1 MNDKE
6 TLMFAYDKKDTYT
19 FSFTSPDEL
28 RLYIERNGLN
38 IPFSKDISALS
49 AKPVIHTPHGDITLK
64 NALATHP
71 MEGCDA
77 ELDGSPSALTRRRYE
92 RFSSSGAA
100 LVWMEAISV
109 VPEARTSDHQM
120 MLDEH
125 TADSFKSLV
134 ADIKKKDVFTVAQ
147 LTHSGRFAKNS
158 MTPHALFATK
168 SAPFEAVRPQDK
180 DVPVVTDDYLD
191 TLPEKYAKA
200 AKLAEDAG
208 FDAIDVKAC
217 HQYLLDELLSAHTR
231 EGKYGGS
238 FENRIRLMIDCF
250 DAVRAVLKPETVLA
264 SRLSLSD
271 MIEAPYGFAV
281 HEGKPVTP
289 DLTETKKLL
298 EILTAKG
305 LSLVDMTMGSPYFN
319 PHVNRPYNRGAYVPD
334 EHPMVGLERLI
345 MASKEIQTAF
355 PKLTMI
361 GTGYSYLREF
371 APYVAAGALQ
381 DGAAKMIGFG
391 RMAFAYDNFAN
402 DMMAGKVDP
411 RKVCIA
417 CSKCAEIKKRSG
429 HTGCPIRD
437 QEIYLPVYREL
448 CMNK

>member
-1 MNDKE
+1 
-6 TLMFAYDKKDTYT
+6 MFAYDKKDSYT

-28 RLYIERNGLN
+28 RLYIERNGYD
-38 IPFSKDISALS
+38 IPFSKDISPLS
-49 AKPVIHTPHGDITLK
+49 AKPVIKTPHGEITLK
-64 NALATHP
+64 NSLATHP

-77 ELDGSPSALTRRRYE
+77 NIDGSASDLTRRRYA
-92 RFSSSGAA
+92 RFSGSGAA

-120 MLDEH
+120 MLNDN

-134 ADIKKKDVFTVAQ
+134 ADIKKNDAFVVAQ

-158 MTPHALFATK
+158 DTPHALFATR
-168 SAPFEAVRPQDK
+168 SLPFEEKRSQDK
-180 DVPVVTDDYLD
+180 DVPVLSDDYLD
-191 TLPEKYAKA
+191 ALPEKFAKA
-200 AKLAEDAG
+200 AKIAEDAG

-238 FENRIRLMIDCF
+238 FENRSRLMIDCF
-250 DAVRAVLKPETVLA
+250 DAVRSVLRPETVLA
-264 SRLSLSD
+264 SRLSFSD

-281 HEGKPVTP
+281 AEGKTVTP

-298 EILTAKG
+298 EILTSKG

-319 PHVNRPYNRGAYVPD
+319 PHVNRPYNRGSYMPP
-334 EHPMVGLERLI
+334 EHPLVGLERLI
-345 MASKEIQTAF
+345 AGTREIQKAF
-355 PKLTMI
+355 PDLTVI

-371 APYVAAGALQ
+371 APYVAAGALKEK
-381 DGAAKMIGFG
+381 AASMIGFG
-391 RMAFAYDNFAN
+391 RMAFAYDTFAT

-411 RKVCIA
+411 KKVCIA
-417 CSKCAEIKKRSG
+417 CSKCAEIKRLSG
-429 HTGCPIRD
+429 LTGCPIRD

-448 CMNK
+448 CMKK

>member
-1 MNDKE
+1 
-6 TLMFAYDKKDTYT
+6 MFAYDKKDNYT

-28 RLYIERNGLN
+28 RLYIERNGFN
-38 IPFSKDISALS
+38 IPFSKDISPLS
-49 AKPVIHTPHGDITLK
+49 EKPVIKTAHGEITLK

-77 ELDGSPSALTRRRYE
+77 NLDGSASDLTRRRYA
-92 RFSSSGAA
+92 RFSGSGAA

-120 MLDEH
+120 MINDN

-134 ADIKKKDVFTVAQ
+134 EDIKKNDTFVVAQ
-147 LTHSGRFAKNS
+147 LTHSGRLAKNS
-158 MTPHALFATK
+158 DTPHALFATR
-168 SAPFEAVRPQDK
+168 SLPFEEKRPQDK
-180 DVPVVTDDYLD
+180 DVPVLTDDYLD
-191 TLPEKYAKA
+191 ALPEKFAKA
-200 AKLAEDAG
+200 AKIAEDAG

-238 FENRIRLMIDCF
+238 FENRTRLMIDCF
-250 DAVRAVLKPETVLA
+250 DAVRSVLRPETVLA

-281 HEGKPVTP
+281 AEGKPVTP

-298 EILTAKG
+298 EILTSKG

-319 PHVNRPYNRGAYVPD
+319 PHVNRPYNKGSYAPP
-334 EHPMVGLERLI
+334 EHPLTGLERLI
-345 MASKEIQTAF
+345 GASREIQHLF
-355 PKLTMI
+355 PDLNVI

-371 APYVAAGALQ
+371 APYVAAGALKEK
-381 DGAAKMIGFG
+381 AATMIGFG
-391 RMAFAYDNFAN
+391 RMAFAYDTFAT

-417 CSKCAEIKKRSG
+417 CSKCAEIKRLSG

-448 CMNK
+448 CMKK

>member
-1 MNDKE
+1 
-6 TLMFAYDKKDTYT
+6 MFAYDKKDSYT

-28 RLYIERNGLN
+28 RLYIERNGYD
-38 IPFSKDISALS
+38 IPFSKDISPLS
-49 AKPVIHTPHGDITLK
+49 AKPVIKTPHGEITLK
-64 NALATHP
+64 NSLATHP

-77 ELDGSPSALTRRRYE
+77 NIDGSASDLTRRRYA
-92 RFSSSGAA
+92 RFSGSGAA

-120 MLDEH
+120 MLNDN

-134 ADIKKKDVFTVAQ
+134 ADIKKNDAFVVAQ

-158 MTPHALFATK
+158 DTPHALFATR
-168 SAPFEAVRPQDK
+168 SLPFEEKRPQDK
-180 DVPVVTDDYLD
+180 DVPVLSDDYLD
-191 TLPEKYAKA
+191 ALPEKFAKA
-200 AKLAEDAG
+200 AKIAEDAG

-238 FENRIRLMIDCF
+238 FENRSRLMIDCF
-250 DAVRAVLKPETVLA
+250 DAVRSVLRPETVLA
-264 SRLSLSD
+264 SRLSFSD
-271 MIEAPYGFAV
+271 MIESPYGFAV
-281 HEGKPVTP
+281 AEGKTVTP

-298 EILTAKG
+298 EILTSKG

-319 PHVNRPYNRGAYVPD
+319 PHVNRPYNRGSYMPP
-334 EHPMVGLERLI
+334 EHPLVGLERLI
-345 MASKEIQTAF
+345 AGTREIQKAF
-355 PKLTMI
+355 PDLTVI

-371 APYVAAGALQ
+371 APYVAAGALKEK
-381 DGAAKMIGFG
+381 AASMIGFG
-391 RMAFAYDNFAN
+391 RMAFAYDTFAT

-411 RKVCIA
+411 KKVCIA
-417 CSKCAEIKKRSG
+417 CSKCAEIKRLSG
-429 HTGCPIRD
+429 LTGCPIRD

-448 CMNK
+448 CMKK

>member
-1 MNDKE
+1 
-6 TLMFAYDKKDTYT
+6 MFAYDKKDNYT

-28 RLYIERNGLN
+28 RLYIERNGFN
-38 IPFSKDISALS
+38 IPFSKDISPLS
-49 AKPVIHTPHGDITLK
+49 EKPVIKTAHGEITLK
-64 NALATHP
+64 NARATHP

-77 ELDGSPSALTRRRYE
+77 NLDGSASDLTRRRYA
-92 RFSSSGAA
+92 RFSGSGAA

-120 MLDEH
+120 MINDN

-134 ADIKKKDVFTVAQ
+134 EDIKKNDTFVVAQ

-158 MTPHALFATK
+158 DTPHALFATR
-168 SAPFEAVRPQDK
+168 SLPFEEKRPQDK
-180 DVPVVTDDYLD
+180 DVPVLTDDYLD
-191 TLPEKYAKA
+191 ALPEKFAKA
-200 AKLAEDAG
+200 AKIAEDAG

-238 FENRIRLMIDCF
+238 FENRTRLMIDCF
-250 DAVRAVLKPETVLA
+250 DAVRSVLRPETVLA

-281 HEGKPVTP
+281 AEGKPVTP

-319 PHVNRPYNRGAYVPD
+319 PHVNRPYNKGSYAPP
-334 EHPMVGLERLI
+334 EHPLTGLERLI
-345 MASKEIQTAF
+345 GASREIQHLF
-355 PKLTMI
+355 PDLNVI

-371 APYVAAGALQ
+371 APYVAAGALKEK
-381 DGAAKMIGFG
+381 AATMIGFG
-391 RMAFAYDNFAN
+391 RMAFAYDTFAT

-417 CSKCAEIKKRSG
+417 CSKCAEIKRLSG

-448 CMNK
+448 CMKK

>member
-1 MNDKE
+1 
-6 TLMFAYDKKDTYT
+6 MFAYDKKDNYT
-19 FSFTSPDEL
+19 FSFTSADEL

-38 IPFSKDISALS
+38 IPFSKDISPLS
-49 AKPVIHTPHGDITLK
+49 AKPVIHHGAGDITLK

-77 ELDGSPSALTRRRYE
+77 NTDGSASELTRRRYD

-100 LVWMEAISV
+100 LIWMEAISV

-120 MLDEH
+120 YLHEK
-125 TADSFKSLV
+125 TADSFKGLV
-134 ADIKKKDVFTVAQ
+134 EDIKKKDCFVVAQ

-158 MTPHALFATK
+158 DTPHALFATK
-168 SAPFEAVRPQDK
+168 SAPFDAVRPWDK
-180 DVPVVTDDYLD
+180 ETPVLTDDYLD
-191 TLPEKYAKA
+191 RLPEKFA
-200 AKLAEDAG
+200 AAARLAEDAG

-238 FENRIRLMIDCF
+238 FENRSRLMIDCF
-250 DAVRAVLKPETVLA
+250 DAVRSVLKKETVLA
-264 SRLSLSD
+264 SRLSFSD

-281 HEGKPVTP
+281 AEGKPVTP
-289 DLTETKKLL
+289 DFSETKKLL

-319 PHVNRPYNRGAYVPD
+319 PHINRPYNRGSYAPP
-334 EHPMVGLERLI
+334 EHPLIGLERLI
-345 MASKEIQTAF
+345 GASGEIQTAF
-355 PKLTMI
+355 PALTVI

-371 APYVAAGALQ
+371 APYVAAGALKENC
-381 DGAAKMIGFG
+381 AKMIGFG

-402 DMMAGKVDP
+402 DMMAGTVDP

-417 CSKCAEIKKRSG
+417 CSKCAEIKKLSG

-448 CMNK
+448 CMKK

>member
-1 MNDKE
+1 
-6 TLMFAYDKKDTYT
+6 
-19 FSFTSPDEL
+19 
-28 RLYIERNGLN
+28 
-38 IPFSKDISALS
+38 
-49 AKPVIHTPHGDITLK
+49 
-64 NALATHP
+64 

-77 ELDGSPSALTRRRYE
+77 NIDGSASDLTRRRYA
-92 RFSSSGAA
+92 RFSGSGAA

-120 MLDEH
+120 MLNDN

-134 ADIKKKDVFTVAQ
+134 ADIKKNDAFVVAQ

-158 MTPHALFATK
+158 DTPHALFATR
-168 SAPFEAVRPQDK
+168 SLPFEEKRPQDK
-180 DVPVVTDDYLD
+180 DVPVLSDDYLD
-191 TLPEKYAKA
+191 ALPEKFAKA
-200 AKLAEDAG
+200 AKIAEDAG

-238 FENRIRLMIDCF
+238 FENRIRLMVHCF
-250 DAVRAVLKPETVLA
+250 DAVRSVLRPETVLA

-281 HEGKPVTP
+281 AEGRPATP

-319 PHVNRPYNRGAYVPD
+319 PHVNRPYNRGSYMPP
-334 EHPMVGLERLI
+334 EHPLVGLERLI
-345 MASKEIQTAF
+345 DASREIQHAF
-355 PKLTMI
+355 PDLTVI

-371 APYVAAGALQ
+371 APYVASGALKEK
-381 DGAAKMIGFG
+381 AASMIGFG
-391 RMAFAYDNFAN
+391 RMAFAYDTFAT

-411 RKVCIA
+411 KKVCIA
-417 CSKCAEIKKRSG
+417 CSKCAEIKRLSG
-429 HTGCPIRD
+429 LTGCPIRD

-448 CMNK
+448 CMKK

>member
-1 MNDKE
+1 
-6 TLMFAYDKKDTYT
+6 MFAFDKKDNYT

-28 RLYIERNGLN
+28 RLYIERNGLE
-38 IPFSKDISALS
+38 IPFSKDISVLS
-49 AKPVIHTPHGDITLK
+49 EKPVIHHATGDITLK
-64 NALATHP
+64 NAIATHP

-77 ELDGSPSALTRRRYE
+77 ELDGSASNLTRRRYD

-120 MLDEH
+120 MLVDN
-125 TADSFKSLV
+125 TAESFKSLV
-134 ADIKKKDVFTVAQ
+134 SDIKKNDCFVVAQ

-158 MTPHALFATK
+158 VTPHALFATK
-168 SAPFEAVRPQDK
+168 SAPFEAVRPQDIG
-180 DVPVVTDDYLD
+180 VEPLSDDYLD
-191 TLPEKYAKA
+191 RLPEKYAKA
-200 AKLAEDAG
+200 AKLAEEAG

-238 FENRIRLMIDCF
+238 FENRIRLMVDCF
-250 DAVRAVLKPETVLA
+250 DAVKAVLKPETVLA

-281 HEGKPVTP
+281 KEGKPVEP
-289 DLTETKKLL
+289 DLTETEKLL
-298 EILTAKG
+298 HILTKKG

-319 PHVNRPYNRGAYVPD
+319 PHVNRPYNRGAYIPP
-334 EHPMVGLERLI
+334 EHPLVGLQRLI
-345 MASKEIQTAF
+345 TTSAKMQKAF
-355 PKLTMI
+355 PELCMI

-371 APYVAAGALQ
+371 APYVAAGALKA
-381 DGAAKMIGFG
+381 GAAKIIGFG
-391 RMAFAYDNFAN
+391 RMAFAYENFAN
-402 DMMAGKVDP
+402 DMLAGKMDP

-437 QEIYLPVYREL
+437 QEIYLPIYREL
-448 CMNK
+448 CMGK

>member
-1 MNDKE
+1 
-6 TLMFAYDKKDTYT
+6 MFAYDKKDSYT

-28 RLYIERNGLN
+28 RLYIERNGYD
-38 IPFSKDISALS
+38 IPFSKDISPLS
-49 AKPVIHTPHGDITLK
+49 AKPVIKTPHGEITLK
-64 NALATHP
+64 NSLATHP

-77 ELDGSPSALTRRRYE
+77 NTDGSASDLTRRRYA
-92 RFSSSGAA
+92 RFSGSGAA

-120 MLDEH
+120 MLNDN

-134 ADIKKKDVFTVAQ
+134 ADIKKNDAFVVAQ

-158 MTPHALFATK
+158 DTPHALFATR
-168 SAPFEAVRPQDK
+168 SLPFEEKRPQDK
-180 DVPVVTDDYLD
+180 DVPVLSDDYLD
-191 TLPEKYAKA
+191 ALPEKFAKA
-200 AKLAEDAG
+200 AKIAEDAG

-238 FENRIRLMIDCF
+238 FENRSRLMIDCF
-250 DAVRAVLKPETVLA
+250 DAVRSVLRPETVLA
-264 SRLSLSD
+264 SRLSFSD

-281 HEGKPVTP
+281 AEGKTVTP

-298 EILTAKG
+298 EILTSKG

-319 PHVNRPYNRGAYVPD
+319 PHVNRPYNRGSYMPP
-334 EHPMVGLERLI
+334 EHPLVGLERLI
-345 MASKEIQTAF
+345 AGTREIQKAF
-355 PKLTMI
+355 PDLTVI

-371 APYVAAGALQ
+371 APYVAAGALKEK
-381 DGAAKMIGFG
+381 AASMIGFG
-391 RMAFAYDNFAN
+391 RMAFAYDTFAT

-411 RKVCIA
+411 KKGCIA
-417 CSKCAEIKKRSG
+417 CSKCAEIKRLSG
-429 HTGCPIRD
+429 LTGCPIRD

-448 CMNK
+448 CMKK